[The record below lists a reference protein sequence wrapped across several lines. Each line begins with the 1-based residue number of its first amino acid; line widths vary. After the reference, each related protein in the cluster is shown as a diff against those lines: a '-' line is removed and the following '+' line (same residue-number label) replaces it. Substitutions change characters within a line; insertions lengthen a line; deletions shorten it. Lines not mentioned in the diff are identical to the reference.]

1 VQSSR
6 SRADA
11 EAAERRFIFEGLF
24 LIQIRAMR
32 ERSRL
37 KQRSAP
43 AIPLNVELMKEFV
56 SSLPFS
62 LTDGQRRSLYEI
74 GRDMA
79 QPRPMNRLMEG
90 DVGSGK
96 TVVAAAASLLA
107 VRAGFREW
115 GENPQLNA
123 PRRRIHIPTGVRV
136 SVHQG
141 GVPAAGAT
149 GLMTHCEWVKPMAQ
163 EQVYSRLNH
172 PVIVL
177 YDSAEGE
184 LKGVIIGEITCSELP
199 NNIAVTGLRTAATS
213 AVGTDLLARLE
224 ARSLGLFGAAGQAK
238 NHLLALMQVRKLKD
252 VKVYSR
258 NPQNRKKFADEIGP
272 ITNLNIAP
280 VSSAEEAVRGA
291 DIILAATNS
300 SVPVFDGNWL
310 QPGQHVTTIVGSNAG
325 LVKGGFTAAKRRE
338 IDDATLARSHVRG
351 IVSIQQAIQ
360 DEQADIFDPV
370 QRGVIK
376 WEHLIEIGDILAGK
390 KEGRTKADQI
400 TFYKNNAGQ
409 GVADV
414 ALGALVLEKAKKKQ
428 VGQALEI

>member
-1 VQSSR
+1 MNTLLINPTEIRGIVTMS
-6 SRADA
+6 
-11 EAAERRFIFEGLF
+11 EA
-24 LIQIRAMR
+24 
-32 ERSRL
+32 
-37 KQRSAP
+37 
-43 AIPLNVELMKEFV
+43 V
-56 SSLPFS
+56 
-62 LTDGQRRSLYEI
+62 D
-74 GRDMA
+74 
-79 QPRPMNRLMEG
+79 
-90 DVGSGK
+90 
-96 TVVAAAASLLA
+96 A
-107 VRAGFREW
+107 VRLGFRQW

-141 GVPAAGAT
+141 GVPAANAT
-149 GLMTHCEWVKPMAQ
+149 GLMTHCEWVKPMAE

-184 LKGVIIGEITCSELP
+184 LKGIIVGEITCAELP

-213 AVGTDLLARLE
+213 AVGTDLLARPD
-224 ARSLGLFGAAGQAK
+224 ASSLALFGAAGQAK
-238 NHLLALMQVRKLKD
+238 NHLLALMQVRKLKN

-258 NPQNRKKFADEIGP
+258 NPENRKKFADEMGP
-272 ITNLNIAP
+272 VTNLNITP
-280 VSSAEEAVRGA
+280 VQSPEEAVRGV
-291 DIILAATNS
+291 DIVLTATNA

-310 QPGQHVTTIVGSNAG
+310 QPGQHVTTIVGSNVG

-338 IDDATLARSHVRG
+338 IDDSTLARSHVHG
-351 IVSIQQAIQ
+351 IVSVQQALQ

-376 WEHLIEIGDILAGK
+376 WEQLIEIGEILAGK
-390 KEGRTKADQI
+390 KEGRTKAEQI

-414 ALGALVLEKAKKKQ
+414 ALGAKVLENIHKRKTGRK
-428 VGQALEI
+428 LDY